1 MSMLNYPGDFDFAYQ
16 GYQYP
21 LPPSWKYAIRL
32 EDQIQWLLQALLK
45 INDEAISRSILDAGL
60 ADNLKQAKEYTD
72 TLYNVLKN
80 QIAENY
86 EELDGQIKAL
96 VAGISQWLSPVCDG
110 NNQYA
115 PYIDQQL
122 FNAARP
128 YAASYDEVVSWGT
141 KNEYTYDQVK
151 TALSSYTQYQLCM
164 YAAVVFVGVDY
175 GNYQQVL
182 ERCKPYPVKEWQ
194 QMQPKYPSVITTYGD
209 LDQYGA
215 LTYKGV

>member
-1 MSMLNYPGDFDFAYQ
+1 MAMLNYPGDFDFAYQ

-45 INDEAISRSILDAGL
+45 INDEAVSQSILDAGL

-86 EELDGQIKAL
+86 EDLDERITNIY
-96 VAGISQWLSPVCDG
+96 AGISKWISPVVDG
-110 NNQYA
+110 NKRYA
-115 PYIDQQL
+115 PYINKQL

-128 YAASYDEVVSWGT
+128 YAATYDEFKAKYS
-141 KNEYTYDQVK
+141 EMTYSQVT
-151 TALSSYTQYQLCM
+151 TALHDWTLYQLAI
-164 YAAVVFVGVDY
+164 YSAVLLGLVTY
-175 GNYQQVL
+175 GNFEQVL
-182 ERCKPYPVKEWQ
+182 ARCKPYPIDDT
-194 QMQPKYPSVITTYGD
+194 MYTPSTPKTIYAWND
-209 LDQYGA
+209 LKKYGA
-215 LTYKGV
+215 LAYIKED

>member
-16 GYQYP
+16 GFQYP

-45 INDEAISRSILDAGL
+45 INDEAVSQSILDAGL
-60 ADNLKQAKEYTD
+60 ADNLEQAKEYTD

-86 EELDGQIKAL
+86 EDLDERITNIY
-96 VAGISQWLSPVCDG
+96 AGISKWLSPVVDG
-110 NNQYA
+110 NKQYA
-115 PYIDQQL
+115 PYINKQL

-128 YAASYDEVVSWGT
+128 YAATYAEFKT
-141 KNEYTYDQVK
+141 KYSEMTYSQVT
-151 TALSSYTQYQLCM
+151 TALHDWTLYQLAF
-164 YAAVVFVGVDY
+164 YAAVLLDLVDF
-175 GNYQQVL
+175 GNFEQVL
-182 ERCKPYPVKEWQ
+182 TRCKPYPIDDTIY
-194 QMQPKYPSVITTYGD
+194 MPSTPKTIHTYGEF
-209 LDQYGA
+209 DQYGA